1 VHLVFMVALGVLGL
15 HMVKTAF
22 EDYEE
27 AWDKQVDTL
36 AAEKLFTPLANE
48 VARSLLL
55 ELEQGQPE
63 QQEQIRRTVG
73 EGLDEILPAIPSVDR
88 LEIFGPEGQSQYSTG
103 LEIGTTLVAS
113 DLVPLPG
120 WKVPLRREIQL
131 RSGDAGVEVVFPVF
145 GDPEMSAAS
154 SERPYLGT
162 VLIQYR
168 PDPALE
174 ARLARL
180 VGEPT
185 SIEQMISPWA
195 GQIAQSLLQ
204 ELAKD
209 EDAARQELQVSIS
222 SGLNKL
228 IGSLPMEALVIV
240 DQENRI
246 QYINDPQY
254 LDLIYTDAERI
265 ALFSS
270 NIPERRLIDLQSG
283 GRGVE
288 IMLPVFDHAGDQDPQ
303 AAGRRLGSVLVHYRP
318 DPELKERLPSLSPP
332 KVGPWT
338 YLQRLILFFAL
349 AVGGGILL
357 AALTG
362 VPVRRVERALAD
374 YQARGFKGGL
384 DPKAVGVP
392 ADLAS
397 TVQAI
402 SELGGR
408 LEALDA
414 QGRDREAMLKT
425 LSQTLEDGMVA
436 VDPTGEPVAWNP
448 AALRL
453 LAGGGEEREP
463 ADGDETSEAAI
474 LKQALERNADLN
486 LTINR
491 ADIGNRELEIVY
503 PDGSSAVTRV
513 TQVPV
518 ALGPD
523 LTGTLLLLRDLA
535 ALRKVEE
542 HLLDAGRFAVL
553 AHLAASLAHE
563 IRNPLHAIQ
572 LNASVVQQYAGQL
585 PAGDKSKAVS
595 ESLHV
600 IKTEAARLS
609 ELLNNYL
616 GMVRPS
622 DDASPVDLRDLSR
635 RVFQLVD
642 FVARKSRVEIRLEGE
657 ESPPMVYGVANR
669 LQQAILNLVL
679 NAIQAMPEGGTVTL
693 RVDSYAEM
701 VRLAVSDT
709 GPGLPQELADQLF
722 DTRVTT
728 KEEGSGLGLPLVRL
742 IAESHGGGVWYR
754 SKPGEGASFMMV
766 LPAI

>member
-1 VHLVFMVALGVLGL
+1 MVALGVLGL
-15 HMVKTAF
+15 HLVKRAF
-22 EDYEE
+22 EDYEK
-27 AWDKQVDTL
+27 AWDEQLDTF
-36 AAEKLFTPLANE
+36 AAEQLFTPLANE

-55 ELEQGQPE
+55 RLEQGQPE

-73 EGLDEILPAIPSVDR
+73 EGLDEILPSIPSVER
-88 LEIFGPEGQSQYSTG
+88 LVILGPEGRTQYSTG
-103 LEIGTTLVAS
+103 LEIGSTLVA
-113 DLVPLPG
+113 DELVPPPG

-131 RSGDAGVEVVFPVF
+131 RSGAAGVEVVFPVF
-145 GDPEMSAAS
+145 GDPDPNTTSG
-154 SERPYLGT
+154 ERPHLGT

-185 SIEQMISPWA
+185 SIEQAISPWV
-195 GQIAQSLLQ
+195 GQIARSLLLQ
-204 ELAKD
+204 LAKD
-209 EDAARQELQVSIS
+209 EETTRQERQLSIS

-228 IGSLPMEALVIV
+228 IDSLPMEALVIV

-246 QYINDPQY
+246 QYISDPQY
-254 LDLIYTDAERI
+254 LDLRYTDAERI

-270 NIPERRLIDLQSG
+270 NVPKRRLIDLPSG

-288 IMLPVFDHAGDQDPQ
+288 IMLPVFDQSGDQEPQAGD
-303 AAGRRLGSVLVHYRP
+303 RRLGSVLVNYRP
-318 DPELKERLPSLSPP
+318 DPELAERLPRLSPP
-332 KVGPWT
+332 EVGPWA
-338 YLQRLILFFAL
+338 YLQPLILFFAV

-374 YQARGFKGGL
+374 FKARGFKGGL
-384 DPKAVGVP
+384 DPKDVGVP

-414 QGRDREAMLKT
+414 QGRDREAMLET

-436 VDPTGEPVAWNP
+436 VDPAGEPVAWNP

-453 LAGGGEEREP
+453 LCGDRDERESEE
-463 ADGDETSEAAI
+463 DGETPEAES
-474 LKQALERNADLN
+474 LKQALQRNADLN

-491 ADIGNRELEIVY
+491 ADIGNRELEILY
-503 PDGSSAVTRV
+503 ADGTSALTRV

-523 LTGTLLLLRDLA
+523 MTGTLLLLRDLA

-585 PAGDKSKAVS
+585 PSGDKSKAVS

-600 IKTEAARLS
+600 IKTETARLS
-609 ELLNNYL
+609 DLLNNYL

-635 RVFQLVD
+635 RVIQLVD
-642 FVARKSRVEIRLEGE
+642 FAARKSRVEIELEGE
-657 ESPPMVYGVANR
+657 ESPPMVFGVANR

-693 RVDSYAEM
+693 RIDSYAEM

-728 KEEGSGLGLPLVRL
+728 KQEGSGLGLPLVRL